1 MTFEIKEIVKK
12 VLHLLDENEEILQ
25 EKIEFGIAGTN
36 LAELIPDIVLEVAP
50 QCILEADTQNLNE
63 SIEADVEVEWEGPG
77 RGRVLLPNDF
87 LRLVSF
93 RMSDW
98 KRSLT
103 RFMDYGS
110 EAYQLRFF
118 PAKGRAGI
126 RKSPAAAICREGTHA
141 WLEFIGSTDPG
152 AYAERF
158 SYIPRPEISQDGHIW
173 LPQSLLPEIV
183 RASANYLLNL
193 QNQTI

>member
-1 MTFEIKEIVKK
+1 MLIKITEIVKK
-12 VLHLLDENEEILQ
+12 VLHLLDENEDILQ

-36 LAELIPDIVLEVAP
+36 LAELIPDIVLEVSP
-50 QCILEADTQNLNE
+50 RCILEADPQNINE

-77 RGRVLLPNDF
+77 RGRVMLPSDF
-87 LRLVSF
+87 LRLISF

-118 PAKGRAGI
+118 PAKGRTGI
-126 RKSPAAAICREGTHA
+126 RKAPAASICHEGTHA
-141 WLEFIGSTDPG
+141 WLELIGSNDPG
-152 AYAERF
+152 AYVERF
-158 SYIPRPEISQDGHIW
+158 SYIPRPEISQDGLIW
-173 LPQSLLPEIV
+173 LPLSLIPEIV
-183 RASANYLLNL
+183 RASADACAK
-193 QNQTI
+193 